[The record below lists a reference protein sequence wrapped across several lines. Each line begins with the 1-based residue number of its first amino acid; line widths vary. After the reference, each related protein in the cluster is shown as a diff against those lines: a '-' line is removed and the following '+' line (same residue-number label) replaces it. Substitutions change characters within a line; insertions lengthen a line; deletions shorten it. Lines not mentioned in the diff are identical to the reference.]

1 MGMIVDSS
9 FILSGEYRNQDRN
22 TCLYTSQRNFVEIFK
37 EAMAN
42 EIKVIELTKRRN
54 QLMEKNHLFPRK
66 NWKRS

>member
-1 MGMIVDSS
+1 MRMIVDSS

-42 EIKVIELTKRRN
+42 EIKVIELTKGETN
-54 QLMEKNHLFPRK
+54 
-66 NWKRS
+66 